1 MRVVSLLAK
10 GKSGKTSKS
19 LKILWK
25 LLQALKTK
33 GCTAEFKNGLFHF
46 LSMQRYGR
54 RNFQKQ
60 IPPYPRWF
68 NPQEKMIPKTN
79 FHLFLFTS
87 GSIASSQRMPT
98 EINESGGIA
107 KIRISVES
115 LTVKHLL

>member
-60 IPPYPRWF
+60 IPPWKNDCLTHKSPEIESW
-68 NPQEKMIPKTN
+68 MIRSPGKNDT
-79 FHLFLFTS
+79 
-87 GSIASSQRMPT
+87 
-98 EINESGGIA
+98 
-107 KIRISVES
+107 
-115 LTVKHLL
+115 